1 MKFQKYI
8 FSLALILLFTSCTKD
23 ILDKKK
29 PQELSS
35 DTFFQTEDHA
45 IWATNA
51 IYSQLR
57 NWDVHV
63 FSYIGMTDIISD
75 DSDKGSL
82 PNDANFL
89 NDIDNLTF
97 DASNTAFLGCWTGYY
112 RGIYRANLV
121 LENVPAIEMD
131 GDLKDRLLLEARFLR
146 AYYYF
151 NLVRWFGDIPLI
163 DHPLTSDEYEQE
175 RNPQSDIYDLII
187 SDLKAASEGLPAK
200 SAYASADLG
209 RATKG
214 AAAGL
219 LAKVYLTLED
229 FENAEIYAREVIDS
243 EEYGLYPV
251 YANIFR
257 QEGENSEESL
267 FEVQVAAFEEGGGS
281 TQFNQ
286 VQGVRGSPNLGW
298 GFNRPS
304 DAFVTSFEPGD
315 PRREATV
322 LYVGELLPDGSNVVS
337 DNPALFNE
345 RYNQKAW
352 TEPHP
357 GFQENGQQNIRI
369 LRYADILLIAAEAL
383 NENGKTEEALF
394 YLNQVRERARGGNS
408 FILPDVTETNKDLL
422 RQRIWRERR
431 AELGMEQQRWFDI
444 QRQHR
449 AAEVMIAAGKDF
461 VVGKHELLPIPQA
474 EIELSGGKLSQNPN
488 Y

>member
-1 MKFQKYI
+1 MNYKKYI
-8 FSLALILLFTSCTKD
+8 FGFSLILLVASCSKD

-35 DTFFQTEDHA
+35 DTFFQTADHA
-45 IWATNA
+45 VWATNA
-51 IYSQLR
+51 IYNQLR

-63 FSYIGMTDIISD
+63 FSYIGLTDIISD
-75 DSDKGSL
+75 DADKGSL

-89 NDIDNLTF
+89 NEIDNLTF
-97 DASNTAFLGCWTGYY
+97 DASNTAFLSVWTGYF

-121 LENVPAIEMD
+121 LEKVPAIEMD
-131 GDLKDRLLLEARFLR
+131 ADLKNRLLAEAHFLR

-151 NLVRWFGDIPLI
+151 NLVRWFGDLPLI
-163 DHPLTSDEYEQE
+163 DHPLSSDEYEQE
-175 RNPQSDIYDLII
+175 RVDKSMIYQLII
-187 SDLKAASEGLPAK
+187 DDLKTASEGLPLK
-200 SAYASADLG
+200 SEYAAEDMG

-214 AAAGL
+214 AADGF

-229 FENAEIYAREVIDS
+229 FENAEIYALKVINS
-243 EEYGLYPV
+243 GEYELYPV

-257 QEGENSEESL
+257 QEGENSEESV
-267 FEVQVAAFEEGGGS
+267 FEVQAAAFEEGGGS

-304 DAFVTSFEPGD
+304 DDFVTSFEAGD
-315 PRREATV
+315 PRREATI
-322 LYVGELLPDGSNVVS
+322 LYVGELLPDGSAVVE

-369 LRYADILLIAAEAL
+369 LRYADVLLIAAEAM
-383 NENGKTEEALF
+383 NENGKTIDALF
-394 YLNQVRERARGGNS
+394 YLNQVRARARGGNA
-408 FILPDVTETNKDLL
+408 FILPDVTETDKDLL

-444 QRQHR
+444 QRQKR
-449 AAEVMIAAGKDF
+449 AAEVMRLAGKDF
-461 VVGKHELLPIPQA
+461 VEGKHELLPIPQS